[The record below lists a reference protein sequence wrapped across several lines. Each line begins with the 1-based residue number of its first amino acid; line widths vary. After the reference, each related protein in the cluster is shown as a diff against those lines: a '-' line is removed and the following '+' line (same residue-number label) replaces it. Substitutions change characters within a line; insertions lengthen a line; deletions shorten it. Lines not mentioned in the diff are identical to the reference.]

1 MTTSTQTP
9 DAAQIVQDTYA
20 FVMANPPNFIGDV
33 AMLPYPKQVILDA
46 CRSLLS
52 SDGRYLVMV
61 ETLAPKI
68 ISEWHQIDAEDKAVV
83 AQLNRKP
90 HPKLDHEV
98 GEFMPVVKKYM
109 RRALFG

>member
-1 MTTSTQTP
+1 
-9 DAAQIVQDTYA
+9 
-20 FVMANPPNFIGDV
+20 
-33 AMLPYPKQVILDA
+33 MLPYPKQVILDS

-61 ETLAPKI
+61 DTLTPKI
-68 ISEWHQIDAEDKAVV
+68 ISEWHQIDADDKAAV

-98 GEFMPVVKKYM
+98 SEFMPVVRKYM
-109 RRALFG
+109 KRALFG